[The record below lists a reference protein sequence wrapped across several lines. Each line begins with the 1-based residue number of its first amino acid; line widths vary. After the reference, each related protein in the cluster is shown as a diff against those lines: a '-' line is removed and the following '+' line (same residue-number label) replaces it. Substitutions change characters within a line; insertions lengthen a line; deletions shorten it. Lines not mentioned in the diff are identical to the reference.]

1 MQDAKKAKGQRSD
14 ELAYLR
20 KRVAEL
26 ERSEQE
32 RERGEERLREREGR
46 LAEFFGKAPIHRFLL
61 LDSALDIVAGNDL
74 LLDLF
79 SPFFGLKRE
88 EIVGKNFPELI
99 PGFEASDRHKQYL
112 EVLRTGTPFYTEELA
127 PPPEAGDVRISVSVF
142 KAGDGLGVIATDI
155 TERKRVERALQES
168 EERFRALFE
177 GSLDATFLFDPDS
190 GDLVDANPAASELLL
205 LDHDEIIGL
214 HYTKFYPRRL
224 EADVRRVWAEILEAL
239 EEVSHD
245 ETLLLRAD
253 GQEVPVEGLA
263 QIIQIDGVPF
273 VCGSF
278 RDISKRKEAEDA
290 LRKSEERYRAFFD
303 EAPTALWEIDASS
316 AKEYSDQLRS
326 TGVSDFMA
334 YFEDHPE
341 EALRCEQKVK
351 LVEMNR
357 ASLELFEAGSGEELL
372 ANLRRVLPRETS
384 PVFSRGIVAI
394 AEGRTSFEREV
405 VSSTLTGKEKQ
416 LLYKWS
422 VLPGYEETASRV
434 LVSLVDITARVQLEQ
449 ELLKSQKLESLGVL
463 AGGIA
468 HDFNNFLT
476 AISTNISMALM
487 YGDLEDD
494 ISEMLGDAEKA
505 SNRATNL
512 TQQLLAFAKG
522 GKPIKRTVSMGT
534 LLRETVEFALSGS
547 RVKSVYSVPE
557 DLWRVFVDEGQIGQ
571 VIHNL
576 VINAD
581 QAMPGGGKVEIAA
594 ENVLVEGEEHLP
606 LNKGK
611 YVRLS
616 VTDQGI
622 GISGKHLDRIFDPFF
637 TTKQRGSG
645 LGLTTCFTIIKNH
658 GGNIRAHSEVD
669 AGTRIDVFLPAS
681 DEASEEGKSDKTIAM
696 KGEGRIL
703 LIDDEEMIRRSA
715 GEMLRRFGYD
725 VTSAKDG
732 EEAIRYYKE
741 ASASEWPFD
750 VVIMDLTIR
759 GGKGGRETIEEL
771 MTIDPDAKVIVS
783 SGYSD
788 DPVMS
793 NFKEYGFR
801 DVITKPYKI
810 DEVGRV
816 LRRVLSGAES

>member
-1 MQDAKKAKGQRSD
+1 MQDAKKANGQRSD

-26 ERSEQE
+26 ERSE
-32 RERGEERLREREGR
+32 REHRRGEERLREREGR
-46 LAEFFGKAPIHRFLL
+46 FAGFFRNAPIHRFLL
-61 LDSALDIVAGNDL
+61 LDSALDIVAGNDI

-79 SPFFGLKRE
+79 STFFGLKRE
-88 EIVGKNFPELI
+88 EIIGRNFPELI
-99 PGFEASDRHKQYL
+99 PGFQGSDRHKQYL
-112 EVLRTGTPFYTEELA
+112 EVLRTGTPFCTEELA

-142 KAGDGLGVIATDI
+142 KAGDGLGIIATDI
-155 TERKRVERALQES
+155 TERMRVERALREG

-177 GSLDATFLFDPDS
+177 GSLDATLLVDPDS
-190 GDLVDANPAASELLL
+190 GDIVDANPAASELLL
-205 LDHDEIIGL
+205 LDHDELVGL
-214 HYTKFYPRRL
+214 RYTKLYPPRA
-224 EADVRRVWAEILEAL
+224 EAYVRGLWSEILEAR
-239 EEVSHD
+239 EETSHI
-245 ETLLLRAD
+245 ETLVLRSD

-263 QIIQIDGVPF
+263 QIIQIDGVPL
-273 VCGSF
+273 VCGSL
-278 RDISKRKEAEDA
+278 RDVSKRKEAEDA
-290 LRKSEERYRAFFD
+290 LRKSEERYRIFFD
-303 EAPTALWEIDASS
+303 EAPTALWEIDASYV
-316 AKEYSDQLRS
+316 KEFTDQVRK
-326 TGVSDFMA
+326 TGVRDFKT

-341 EALRCEQKVK
+341 EAARCERKVK

-357 ASLELFEAGSGEELL
+357 ASLELFEAGTREELL
-372 ANLRRVLPRETS
+372 ANLLRVLPKETS
-384 PVFSRGIVAI
+384 PELSRGLVAI

-405 VSSTLTGKEKQ
+405 VSSTLTGKEKHI
-416 LLYKWS
+416 LYKWS
-422 VLPGYEETASRV
+422 VLPGHEGTASRV

-505 SNRATNL
+505 SKRAENL

-522 GKPIKRTVSMGT
+522 GKPIKRTVSMGM
-534 LLRETVEFALSGS
+534 LLRDAVEFALSGS
-547 RVKSVYSVPE
+547 SVKSVYSVPE
-557 DLWRVFVDEGQIGQ
+557 DLWPVFVDEGQLGQ

-581 QAMPGGGKVEIAA
+581 QAMPGGGKVEIAV
-594 ENVLVEGEEHLP
+594 ENVLVDGETHLP

-611 YVRLS
+611 YVMLS
-616 VTDQGI
+616 VTDHGI

-645 LGLTTCFTIIKNH
+645 LGLTTCFTIIRNH
-658 GGNIRAHSEVD
+658 GGHIRVHSEVD

-681 DEASEEGKSDKTIAM
+681 EEASEGGERDKAIAM

-703 LIDDEEMIRRSA
+703 LIDDEEMIHRSA
-715 GEMLRRFGYD
+715 GKMLRRFGYD

-732 EEAIRYYKE
+732 EEAIRHYKE
-741 ASASEWPFD
+741 ASASERPFD
-750 VVIMDLTIR
+750 AVIMDLTIR

-793 NFKEYGFR
+793 NFEEYGFR
-801 DVITKPYKI
+801 DVITKPYKLE
-810 DEVGRV
+810 EVGRV
-816 LRRVLSGAES
+816 LLRVLS